1 MRKAYH
7 PLVPRYL
14 LLGLLAILPL
24 AAITACGGG
33 DDDDEPT
40 ATTTTTTTADDGT
53 ATAVASPAGTPVGPL
68 SDKEYLAVICGGL
81 EDYTAAVLREQ
92 TVEGL
97 SAVVRTYI
105 ASLQAVLPP
114 EDLTDFHEQF
124 IEYLTAAVDSP
135 TDLLATPRPLP
146 PEKVRDRLA
155 NLEDDVEECR
165 DAKFFSTREED
176 PS

>member
-1 MRKAYH
+1 MEG
-7 PLVPRYL
+7 VPSPGAPVSPA
-14 LLGLLAILPL
+14 GLLAILPL

-33 DDDDEPT
+33 GGDDKAT
-40 ATTTTTTTADDGT
+40 ATTTAATGDST
-53 ATAVASPAGTPVGPL
+53 ATAVASPAGTPAGPL

-97 SAVVRTYI
+97 SSVVRNYI

-114 EDLTDFHEQF
+114 EDLADFHEQF
-124 IEYLTAAVDSP
+124 IDYLTAAVDSP

-146 PEKVRDRLA
+146 PEKVRQRLA
-155 NLEDDVEECR
+155 DLEDQVDECR
-165 DAKFFSTREED
+165 DARFFSVRAED